1 MTRCFVIL
9 TAAAGLLTAASP
21 AVADGRQTAT
31 PTAATVTAPDASP
44 LSKRPFG
51 RVFTQQPP
59 AGSVPLWLRAPLPST
74 LPTKTCGMIVL
85 PADPTIDPKFERPPA
100 DTRTR
105 FSIRT
110 IPWICR

>member
-1 MTRCFVIL
+1 VAGVL
-9 TAAAGLLTAASP
+9 TGPSSAAAQ
-21 AVADGRQTAT
+21 GRQT
-31 PTAATVTAPDASP
+31 PSSGAATVSAPNASP

-59 AGSVPLWLRAPLPST
+59 AASAPLWRTPLPNPLPS
-74 LPTKTCGMIVL
+74 KTCGMLVL
-85 PADPTIDPKFERPPA
+85 PPDPTIDPKFERPPA

-110 IPWICR
+110 IPWLCR